1 MRAHGHDLSDH
12 PFRSEDSHPL
22 GDPVTLSFIK
32 DNRMDPG
39 SGAASDHA
47 CGNRRDSK
55 LVTQRQQF
63 AESAVSQIEF
73 NRALRYALQR
83 FQSPA

>member
-1 MRAHGHDLSDH
+1 
-12 PFRSEDSHPL
+12 
-22 GDPVTLSFIK
+22 VTLSFIK
-32 DNRMDPG
+32 NNSMDPG

-47 CGNRRDSK
+47 CGNRRDTK
-55 LVTQRQQF
+55 LVTQRQKF